1 MKYAASLGVATRR
14 EGGRNWRKVEDVR
27 ADCKVRKCTE
37 QQACA
42 SPTQAR
48 KVRKRRAVVTERCG
62 VRAESSN
69 GSADLESSLLA
80 HIGGPGS
87 AGPNQ
92 AAPATPSSVANLLR
106 KILSRHAG
114 SFAFQDI
121 PDQLKYVGPGE
132 ETAYSQLNQM
142 YEEGELREFVEAQCE
157 FFECERVGAR
167 MFIRWAGDSAHE
179 SEIGDQSCQS
189 GSGPFWSDSDENIL

>member
-48 KVRKRRAVVTERCG
+48 KVRKRRAVVNERCG

-92 AAPATPSSVANLLR
+92 AAPVTPSSVADLLCQ
-106 KILSRHAG
+106 ILQRHGG

-121 PDQLKYVGPGE
+121 PDERRNIGPGE
-132 ETAYSQLNQM
+132 ETAYSQLNQL
-142 YEEGELREFVEAQCE
+142 YEERELRALVEARCE
-157 FFECERVGAR
+157 FECERVGAR
-167 MFIRWAGDSAHE
+167 TSIYWAGDPAPE
-179 SEIGDQSCQS
+179 SEIGDESCQS
-189 GSGPFWSDSDENIL
+189 GIDYFDSDENIL